1 MFETSQSQPLLKHIC
16 MFLFFHF
23 ALDSLVLFAMID
35 CDSDPKERLVK
46 TASELLASA

>member
-16 MFLFFHF
+16 MFLYYRF
-23 ALDSLVLFAMID
+23 ALDSLVFFATID

-46 TASELLASA
+46 VKMEDGK